1 MDYHY
6 KKEFFRD
13 WYARNKGKITKKE
26 ILQVIRTTSANN
38 LQIWMLEKEPAPMK
52 DGQTDTGDRD
62 WLPLRCILRLC
73 SHYDLKL
80 SDFIEGA
87 EDIKP
92 KPRKKAQENAE
103 ITELQLKLAA
113 AKQKL
118 AEAKLDY
125 EREINAIHA
134 KYREREDNI
143 RKGYD
148 ETIQKLLS
156 RVPEQQ
162 QKEWPHMPVND
173 DAIYGQTDG
182 KKG

>member
-73 SHYDLKL
+73 NHYGLRL
-80 SDFIEGA
+80 SDFIE
-87 EDIKP
+87 
-92 KPRKKAQENAE
+92 NAE
-103 ITELQLKLAA
+103 EPRQRKRQTKSETETLATVKEAYQVALAA
-113 AKQKL
+113 K
-118 AEAKLDY
+118 
-125 EREINAIHA
+125 
-134 KYREREDNI
+134 
-143 RKGYD
+143 D
-148 ETIQKLLS
+148 ETIAAQRETIAAL
-156 RVPEQQ
+156 
-162 QKEWPHMPVND
+162 
-173 DAIYGQTDG
+173 QTALG
-182 KKG
+182 RKGRDTAFAGEKTTAV